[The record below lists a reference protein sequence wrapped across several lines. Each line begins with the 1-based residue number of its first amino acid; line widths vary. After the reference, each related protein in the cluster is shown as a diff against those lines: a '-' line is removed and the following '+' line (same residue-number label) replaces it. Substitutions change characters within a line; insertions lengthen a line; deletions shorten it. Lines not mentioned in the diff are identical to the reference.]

1 MTRMTQTERRSV
13 AVAEAVV
20 AKHLGLKGPMVADYI
35 NFRYAGPNPRWVQVT
50 LRTSVCGSIPVSE
63 EFVVDVGHREDADF
77 EFQAR
82 LRKGNTILRCFYWE
96 ICLPTVEVYVT
107 SEMF

>member
-1 MTRMTQTERRSV
+1 MTRMTRTERLSV

-20 AKHLGLKGPMVADYI
+20 ARHLGLNGPMVADYV
-35 NFRYAGPNPRWVQVT
+35 NFRYAGSSPTWVQVT
-50 LRTSVCGSIPVSE
+50 LKTPACHDIPESQ
-63 EFVVDVGHREDADF
+63 EFIVDVGHEHDAEF

-82 LRKGNTILRCFYWE
+82 LRIGYTILRCFYWD
-96 ICLPTVEVYVT
+96 ISLPNVIVHAT